1 MAVALGTTES
11 TRVVPRKP
19 ERSHGRRAFV
29 GLLVLLALGFG
40 PLVASR
46 TAQPAS
52 RYALTA
58 AIADHGTVDIT
69 RYSDVLG
76 IDRADYG
83 GRLRSDKGPLQ
94 PVLAVP
100 AYLVSRAV
108 GAAPAER
115 QPLEGDL
122 QLWWLT
128 LWTAFVPFLVL
139 LALVGRAVARID
151 ERLAVPVAVSIG
163 VGTILFPHAVNLYAH
178 TLSACLG
185 FAAWELARHRRGEW
199 ALLWAGFAAG
209 AAVATEYHLMIVAV
223 VVAGVAVQRDR
234 LRGVVRFAAGAAGP
248 LVFLAWYQWRAFGAP
263 WRTPFAYYA
272 GELGG
277 TTSGGWHVPSLG
289 EWRAVFLDDRGLLF
303 ANPVVLVG
311 IAAAVALVLTRRRGD
326 TGASGIAAC
335 DSVAAATHTTEALG
349 ALVVVAGY
357 LTLVAGW
364 TGTRW
369 LEEPGPRYLAPAL
382 PFLAVPLA
390 WWWPR
395 VRRIAATTAAWGGV
409 MMVSAATT
417 FILVSTHDTAM
428 SVLLYR
434 LRHAQFLPTVWT
446 ETLGSGGVWV
456 HAASVVVAVV
466 VLIVRAL
473 RSGEHSFAADTL
485 RAA

>member
-1 MAVALGTTES
+1 M
-11 TRVVPRKP
+11 
-19 ERSHGRRAFV
+19 
-29 GLLVLLALGFG
+29 
-40 PLVASR
+40 
-46 TAQPAS
+46 
-52 RYALTA
+52 
-58 AIADHGTVDIT
+58 
-69 RYSDVLG
+69 
-76 IDRADYG
+76 
-83 GRLRSDKGPLQ
+83 
-94 PVLAVP
+94 LAVP

-108 GAAPAER
+108 GAPPAER
-115 QPLEGDL
+115 QPLDGDL

-128 LWTAFVPFLVL
+128 LWTAFFPFLVL
-139 LALVGRAVARID
+139 VALMGRAVARID
-151 ERLAVPVAVSIG
+151 ERLAVPVS
-163 VGTILFPHAVNLYAH
+163 PC
-178 TLSACLG
+178 S
-185 FAAWELARHRRGEW
+185 
-199 ALLWAGFAAG
+199 
-209 AAVATEYHLMIVAV
+209 
-223 VVAGVAVQRDR
+223 
-234 LRGVVRFAAGAAGP
+234 
-248 LVFLAWYQWRAFGAP
+248 
-263 WRTPFAYYA
+263 
-272 GELGG
+272 
-277 TTSGGWHVPSLG
+277 
-289 EWRAVFLDDRGLLF
+289 
-303 ANPVVLVG
+303 
-311 IAAAVALVLTRRRGD
+311 D
-326 TGASGIAAC
+326 TAASGIAAC

-395 VRRIAATTAAWGGV
+395 VRRIAATMAAWGGV

-446 ETLGSGGVWV
+446 EMLGSGGVWV
-456 HAASVVVAVV
+456 HAASVVVAVL